1 MRRRAYRL
9 RKFESVSKCLRVLL
23 DPKLLNF
30 AVYGESFARIV
41 PNTLLHLSNG
51 RRNPSAV
58 KDALSRASEMVE
70 IYVKDRKE
78 LREKI
83 REDAA
88 AVQALSEWV
97 PKRLTQWELDFAK
110 VKAGSVARL
119 GYSIDDDEDEDE
131 FVKRITKKELD
142 IKAGID
148 ALTALKS
155 GTSYFD
161 PENEDNPDTRALDV
175 SLERIVDEHLSAKL
189 AEIQPTVESKITD
202 HHLLLAWL
210 DNVFPDI

>member
-1 MRRRAYRL
+1 M
-9 RKFESVSKCLRVLL
+9 LL

-41 PNTLLHLSNG
+41 PNTLLHQSNEK
-51 RRNPSAV
+51 RNQSAV

-83 REDAA
+83 KEDAA
-88 AVQALSEWV
+88 AALALSEWA
-97 PKRLTQWELDFAK
+97 PTRLADAQLEFAK
-110 VKAGSVARL
+110 VKAAREKRL
-119 GYSIDDDEDEDE
+119 GYSMDDEDEDE

-148 ALTALKS
+148 TLTALKS
-155 GTSYFD
+155 GPATSI
-161 PENEDNPDTRALDV
+161 R
-175 SLERIVDEHLSAKL
+175 RM
-189 AEIQPTVESKITD
+189 
-202 HHLLLAWL
+202 
-210 DNVFPDI
+210 